1 MKSALDAPHFADED
15 AAFAY
20 VEAWLWPDGPVC
32 PHCGTV
38 GEASRSKGKTT
49 RPGLWNC
56 RACRKPFTV
65 RMGTIFESS
74 HVPMREWLQAI
85 YLICSSKK
93 GISTRQIQR
102 TLGGSMKTAWFL
114 MHRIRLAMDGS
125 SGTGQIGGAGKIV
138 EADETFL
145 SKSPK
150 TRRKGPIHAKS
161 SRQVLSLVERGGH
174 IRSVFLDHTTI
185 RDALWQHLDRDSRLY
200 TDGSVSYR
208 RFVREHSSV
217 DHSKGEYVR
226 DDVHTNTLEGFFSVF
241 KRGLVGVYQHMG
253 EAHLHRYLAEFDF
266 RRNTRERLGI
276 DDKGRADRAL
286 VGAKGKRLT
295 YETTRR
301 QIALDDSIPF

>member
-1 MKSALDAPHFADED
+1 
-15 AAFAY
+15 
-20 VEAWLWPDGPVC
+20 
-32 PHCGTV
+32 
-38 GEASRSKGKTT
+38 
-49 RPGLWNC
+49 
-56 RACRKPFTV
+56 
-65 RMGTIFESS
+65 MGTIFESS
-74 HVPMREWLQAI
+74 HVPMRVWLQAI

-114 MHRIRLAMDGS
+114 MRRIRLAMDDS
-125 SGTGQIGGAGKIV
+125 SGTGMIGGPGKIV

-145 SKSPK
+145 SNSPK

-226 DDVHTNTLEGFFSVF
+226 GDTLEGFFSVF

-253 EAHLHRYLAEFDF
+253 ETHLHRYLAEFDF

-276 DDKGRADRAL
+276 DDKARADRAL
-286 VGAKGKRLT
+286 VGAKGKRLP

-301 QIALDDSIPF
+301 QQALDDSIPF